1 MQTLVG
7 INKSLYNEQTALY
20 IVHNIC
26 RLLIHSL
33 ADRDNKHTIDLNGP
47 ELPGRHVPVEFYE
60 GGPAVMVSVTVCWL
74 CVKCVTIV
82 G

>member
-33 ADRDNKHTIDLNGP
+33 ADRDNKPTIDLNGP
-47 ELPGRHVPVEFYE
+47 ELPG
-60 GGPAVMVSVTVCWL
+60 
-74 CVKCVTIV
+74 
-82 G
+82 